1 MAANQNV
8 VYSSKLTPLYT
19 TFLHNIKLSGFDNS
33 VLVAEQNN
41 YQTKAGNA
49 YIVFDLDDWP
59 RIPLNSFKLK
69 LCLFG
74 KLNVKKTRDKSK

>member
-1 MAANQNV
+1 M
-8 VYSSKLTPLYT
+8 YSSKLTPLYT
-19 TFLHNIKLSGFDNS
+19 TFLHNIKLSGYRIRIQFDNS